1 VAGFVDVLLRGLA
14 LCGQAIAIGG
24 VLFALLLLRPA
35 LGEGGAARARLVR
48 SLWLTALG
56 AAVVAVAQ
64 GLSLGVQLSVLGDA
78 AGGWPIAEVARTS
91 FFRAGIVRILACV
104 GLVLGCAALVKRPE
118 PRPWWIALAGLTVLL
133 GVGSAWTSHAAGRLG
148 PRAVLL
154 VLDAL
159 HQLAAGVWIGGL
171 LHLTIAALSRAEA
184 GWSGSLLKRFSTM
197 AFVSVVILVLAGVG
211 LTFAYVDSPGAL
223 LGTSYGSMI
232 LTKVAILG
240 GVLLLGAANFFAVRR
255 LPDSG
260 SVSGARLR
268 RFVEVEFGLGAT
280 VLFVA
285 ASLTSLP
292 PAGDVVADRAS
303 LAEVGVRFAPRW
315 PALTSPKIADMP
327 VDDRNAPRTDA
338 DRAWSEFNHHWAGIF
353 VLVMGLLALVHAT
366 GRARWARHWPL
377 VFLGLAGFLLVRNDP
392 GAWPLGPLGFWE
404 SMRYPEVLQHR
415 IFVLLVIA
423 FGIFEWLV
431 RTDRVRVPGAA
442 LVFPLLCAV
451 GGGLLL
457 THSHAG
463 LNLKQ
468 EYLIEITHVPL
479 GVLAMITGW
488 SRWLEL
494 RLPAPSGSL
503 AGRIWPV
510 AFTLIGVSLILY
522 RES

>member
-14 LCGQAIAIGG
+14 LCGQAVAIGG

-35 LGEGGAARARLVR
+35 LGEGGAARARLVH

-91 FFRAGIVRILACV
+91 FFRAGSVRILACV
-104 GLVLGCAALVKRPE
+104 GLVVGCAALAKRPE
-118 PRPWWIALAGLTVLL
+118 PRLWWIALAGSTVLL
-133 GVGSAWTSHAAGRLG
+133 GAGSAWTSHAAGRLG

-171 LHLTIAALSRAEA
+171 LHLTIAASSRAEA

-211 LTFAYVDSPGAL
+211 LTFAYVDSPDAL

-232 LTKVAILG
+232 LTKVAILD

-255 LPDSG
+255 LPDSANV
-260 SVSGARLR
+260 SVARLR

-303 LAEVGVRFAPRW
+303 LAEVGIRFAPRW

-431 RTDRVRVPGAA
+431 RTDRVRLHGAA

-479 GVLAMITGW
+479 GVLAMISGW

-494 RLPAPSGSL
+494 RLPAPSGRL

-510 AFTLIGVSLILY
+510 AFTLVGVSLILY